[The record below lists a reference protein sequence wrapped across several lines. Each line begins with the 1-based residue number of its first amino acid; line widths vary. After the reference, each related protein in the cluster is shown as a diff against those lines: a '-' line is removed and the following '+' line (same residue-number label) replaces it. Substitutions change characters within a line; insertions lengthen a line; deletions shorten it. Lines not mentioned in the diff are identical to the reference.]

1 MSSPPPSSRPRIRSL
16 PKSLAAQLWAGRTVS
31 SYSSAA
37 SLLLHSAVA
46 SGARRISLAIHPA
59 ALRLTCTD
67 DTGLPRSPPPALSIV
82 ASVDVVSRSALGTVS
97 VRGTAS
103 ADDAQALLPK
113 RGKAT
118 VVDVWELFLK
128 LPVRRRA
135 AAEIGER
142 ELSQEVRMRLVA
154 VACAYPS
161 VDFRLEC
168 GQGGLA
174 VFESVGEERL
184 GMKRVQDVLGCVA
197 AEGMVQVRARYGPV
211 SVEGF
216 MSREAIAIGPDEGQI
231 VSIDGVT
238 LSPFSFLHKAVRA
251 VWKGHNPARG
261 KAAGPLLSSRRRPA
275 FVLNFNCNEFCADV
289 VFSGG
294 EHADVRFH
302 DSAVVMRCVE
312 AAVAKALHVAVRIQR
327 PGSATAGPMVSSRF
341 VEGCRPSIVK
351 PFRVKK
357 RPPSGGSSSKINPEI
372 EAALSQLAAPPPPTV
387 RAARAASASRPRT
400 APSEITSASLA
411 VRARLGRNMG
421 EGCAPVIRR
430 PKSASEIQL
439 GFQANAPS
447 WNNPCFES
455 RGTNL
460 APVVGTPLAAF
471 CTPNPNREHVL
482 DMRRVR
488 ITRSDI
494 CKLRVVG
501 QSDLKFIIVVDEGD
515 IMYAVDQHAAS
526 ERARFERL
534 QRKLRL
540 ESVPPATATFV
551 SLSSCQSA
559 ALENHLDHI
568 QRWGWKVEPVS
579 PVRHQIA
586 YAPYICETEVHIDR
600 VEHLVAYLDTLARG
614 SAPAS
619 LPRPILDALASV
631 SCHSAVRFGDK
642 LTHEQC
648 VSIVRALEECEIPF
662 NCAHGRP
669 SIVPLVVL

>member
-1 MSSPPPSSRPRIRSL
+1 MSSLPPSSRPRIRTL
-16 PKSLAAQLWAGRTVS
+16 PKSLSAQLWAGRIVS

-37 SLLLHSAVA
+37 SLLLHSAVT
-46 SGARRISLAIHPA
+46 SGARRVSLAIHPA

-67 DTGLPRSPPPALSIV
+67 DTGVPRSPPPALAVVS
-82 ASVDVVSRSALGTVS
+82 SVDVVSRSALGTVA

-103 ADDAQALLPK
+103 ADDARALLPK

-142 ELSQEVRMRLVA
+142 ELLQKVRMRVVGA
-154 VACAYPS
+154 ACAYPS

-168 GQGGLA
+168 GQGGLV

-184 GMKRVQDVLGCVA
+184 GRKRVEEVLGCVA
-197 AEGMVQVRARYGPV
+197 AEGMAKVRSRHGPV

-216 MSREAIAIGPDEGQI
+216 ISREAIAIGPDEGQI

-238 LSPFSFLHKAVRA
+238 LSPVSFLHKAVRA
-251 VWKGHNPARG
+251 AWKGHNPARG
-261 KAAGPLLSSRRRPA
+261 KAAGPLLSSRRRPT
-275 FVLNFNCNEFCADV
+275 FVLNFICYEVCADV
-289 VFSGG
+289 VFSGD
-294 EHADVRFH
+294 EYADVRFH
-302 DSAVVMRCVE
+302 DSAAVVRCVE
-312 AAVAKALHVAVRIQR
+312 AAVAEALHVAVRRQR
-327 PGSATAGPMVSSRF
+327 PGSATVGPMMSSR
-341 VEGCRPSIVK
+341 VIEGCRPRIVK

-357 RPPSGGSSSKINPEI
+357 RPPSGGSLSKINPEI

-387 RAARAASASRPRT
+387 RAARAASRPRT

-430 PKSASEIQL
+430 PKSASEIQQ

-455 RGTNL
+455 RGTDL
-460 APVVGTPLAAF
+460 APAVGTPRAA
-471 CTPNPNREHVL
+471 CCPPNPNREHVL
-482 DMRRVR
+482 DMRQVR

-494 CKLRVVG
+494 CNLRVVG
-501 QSDLKFIIVVDEGD
+501 QSDLKFIIVVDED
-515 IMYAVDQHAAS
+515 EIMYAVDQHAAS

-534 QRKLRL
+534 QKKLRL
-540 ESVPPATATFV
+540 ESVPPAAATFV
-551 SLSSCQSA
+551 SLSSCQST
-559 ALENHLDHI
+559 ALEKHLDHI
-568 QRWGWKVEPVS
+568 RRWGWKVEPVS

-586 YAPYICETEVHIDR
+586 YAPYICETAVHIDR
-600 VEHLVAYLDTLARG
+600 AEHLVAYLDTLARG
-614 SAPAS
+614 SVPAS
-619 LPRPILDALASV
+619 IPRPILDALASV